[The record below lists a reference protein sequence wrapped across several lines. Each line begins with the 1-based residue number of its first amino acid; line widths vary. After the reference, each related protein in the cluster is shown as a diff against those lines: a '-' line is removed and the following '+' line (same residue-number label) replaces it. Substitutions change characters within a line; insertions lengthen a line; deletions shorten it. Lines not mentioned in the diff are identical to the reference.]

1 MVSLRICIISHQFQI
16 TNVSISVNISP
27 SQLVKS
33 GQVFPKAGVC
43 RSKTVALQNARSRC
57 GDHEELLD
65 GGGHVA
71 GGPEVEEPNV
81 PALAATLLPRPVLP
95 WVRLVAG
102 RLDINIVK
110 SFPFS

>member
-1 MVSLRICIISHQFQI
+1 M
-16 TNVSISVNISP
+16 
-27 SQLVKS
+27 
-33 GQVFPKAGVC
+33 FPKAGVC
-43 RSKTVALQNARSRC
+43 RSKTVALQNARPCC

-71 GGPEVEEPNV
+71 GGPEVEEPDV
-81 PALAATLLPRPVLP
+81 PALAASLLPRPVLP

-110 SFPFS
+110 SFPFSLLSSL

>member
-1 MVSLRICIISHQFQI
+1 M
-16 TNVSISVNISP
+16 
-27 SQLVKS
+27 
-33 GQVFPKAGVC
+33 FPKAGVC
-43 RSKTVALQNARSRC
+43 RSKTVALQNAGSRC

-71 GGPEVEEPNV
+71 GGPEVEEPDV
-81 PALAATLLPRPVLP
+81 PALAASLLPRPVLP

-110 SFPFS
+110 SFPFSLLSSL